1 MGEQTSQ
8 LSQTEIGEQMGELSS
23 HLSQTEMGETK
34 MGALLD
40 QHGRGRMGEHTS
52 HLSQTEMGYM
62 RMGDETPQ
70 LSRTKMGENTSH
82 LSQTEMGYMG
92 MGEETSQL
100 SRTKMGG
107 RMTDGGSSGPDLSSQ
122 RHSHLIGGTKTDT
135 WDRQASLPDW
145 LPHLGKPSST
155 KSDVFLHI
163 V

>member
-62 RMGDETPQ
+62 RMGE
-70 LSRTKMGENTSH
+70 K
-82 LSQTEMGYMG
+82 
-92 MGEETSQL
+92 TSQI

-122 RHSHLIGGTKTDT
+122 RHSRLIGGTKTDT
-135 WDRQASLPDW
+135 WDRHPCLIGC
-145 LPHLGKPSST
+145 LT
-155 KSDVFLHI
+155 
-163 V
+163 